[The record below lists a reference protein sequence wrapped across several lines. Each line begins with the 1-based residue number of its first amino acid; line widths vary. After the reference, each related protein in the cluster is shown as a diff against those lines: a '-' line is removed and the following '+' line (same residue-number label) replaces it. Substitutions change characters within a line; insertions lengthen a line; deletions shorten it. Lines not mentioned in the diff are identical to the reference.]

1 MFGEGP
7 AWQNRITLGVA
18 NALRSGDL
26 AYIYGWDTMDTR
38 SAANDWQAGL
48 GYRLPIL
55 RRGRQALAFTGGFQ
69 HWRFPSVKTGTNDW
83 LTYEQ
88 LAYNTKVAPRFPF
101 LVTSESWTLLKS
113 PLPTG
118 TLLHTQAWLQYD
130 ILKHDKLTIAFRN
143 GPAHTYSWNFYG
155 TRGNVGTI
163 SRAVLQIGF
172 RDVKSICLC
181 YLLMQLCSDDS
192 RLESSEREKLWK
204 HAFATA
210 KIASEISRR
219 RPWIS
224 GEKAYVYGLLHD
236 FGRVAMAYSFNEH
249 YRAIANLAELRGV
262 SPWYVEL
269 QYGLTHTTIG
279 RWIAAK
285 WSLPE
290 VFQRVM
296 EFHHQPERSPSYGPE
311 VKLIALAD
319 ILANADRHPG
329 LLDDPQTHAICREL
343 FITED
348 EWDDYQEV
356 LTEIRVQVD
365 QFWNLLK

>member
-1 MFGEGP
+1 V
-7 AWQNRITLGVA
+7 QNEQIALGSLNEQEVRSRVAQIRDFPMLTGAVQRLLEIIHAEIESERELETLILYDQVLSARVLRVA
-18 NALRSGDL
+18 N
-26 AYIYGWDTMDTR
+26 
-38 SAANDWQAGL
+38 
-48 GYRLPIL
+48 
-55 RRGRQALAFTGGFQ
+55 
-69 HWRFPSVKTGTNDW
+69 SV
-83 LTYEQ
+83 
-88 LAYNTKVAPRFPF
+88 
-101 LVTSESWTLLKS
+101 
-113 PLPTG
+113 
-118 TLLHTQAWLQYD
+118 
-130 ILKHDKLTIAFRN
+130 
-143 GPAHTYSWNFYG
+143 FYG
-155 TRGNVGTI
+155 TRGSIGTI
-163 SRAVLQIGF
+163 SRAMLQIGF
-172 RDVKSICLC
+172 QDVKSICLC

-236 FGRVAMAYSFNEH
+236 FGRVAMAYSFGEH
-249 YRAIANLAELRGV
+249 YRAIASLAELRGV
-262 SPWYVEL
+262 PPWYVEL

-296 EFHHQPERSPSYGPE
+296 EFHHQPEKSPSYGPE
-311 VKLIALAD
+311 VRLIALAD

-348 EWDDYQEV
+348 EWDDYQEA
-356 LTEIRVQVD
+356 LAEIRVQVD

>member
-1 MFGEGP
+1 V
-7 AWQNRITLGVA
+7 QNEQIALGSLNEQEVRSRVAQIRDFPMLTGAVQRLLEIIHAEIESERELETLILYDQVLSARVLRVA
-18 NALRSGDL
+18 N
-26 AYIYGWDTMDTR
+26 
-38 SAANDWQAGL
+38 
-48 GYRLPIL
+48 
-55 RRGRQALAFTGGFQ
+55 
-69 HWRFPSVKTGTNDW
+69 SV
-83 LTYEQ
+83 
-88 LAYNTKVAPRFPF
+88 
-101 LVTSESWTLLKS
+101 
-113 PLPTG
+113 
-118 TLLHTQAWLQYD
+118 
-130 ILKHDKLTIAFRN
+130 
-143 GPAHTYSWNFYG
+143 FYG
-155 TRGNVGTI
+155 TRGSIGTI
-163 SRAVLQIGF
+163 SRAMLQIGF
-172 RDVKSICLC
+172 QDVKSICLC

-192 RLESSEREKLWK
+192 RLESSERERLWK

-236 FGRVAMAYSFNEH
+236 FGRVAMAYSFGEH
-249 YRAIANLAELRGV
+249 YRAIASLAELRGV
-262 SPWYVEL
+262 PPWYVEL

-311 VKLIALAD
+311 VRLIALAD

-348 EWDDYQEV
+348 EWDEYQEA
-356 LTEIRVQVD
+356 LAEIRVQVD

>member
-1 MFGEGP
+1 V
-7 AWQNRITLGVA
+7 QNEQVAIGSLNEQEVRSRVAKIRDFPMLTGAVQRLLEIIHSELESERELETLILYDQVLSARVLRVA
-18 NALRSGDL
+18 N
-26 AYIYGWDTMDTR
+26 
-38 SAANDWQAGL
+38 
-48 GYRLPIL
+48 
-55 RRGRQALAFTGGFQ
+55 
-69 HWRFPSVKTGTNDW
+69 SV
-83 LTYEQ
+83 
-88 LAYNTKVAPRFPF
+88 
-101 LVTSESWTLLKS
+101 
-113 PLPTG
+113 
-118 TLLHTQAWLQYD
+118 
-130 ILKHDKLTIAFRN
+130 
-143 GPAHTYSWNFYG
+143 FYG